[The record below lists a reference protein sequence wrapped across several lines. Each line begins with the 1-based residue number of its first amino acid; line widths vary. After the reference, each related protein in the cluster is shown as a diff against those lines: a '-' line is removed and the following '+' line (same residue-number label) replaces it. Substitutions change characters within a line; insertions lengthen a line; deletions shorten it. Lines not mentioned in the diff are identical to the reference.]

1 MTSHLADFVVSLGS
15 DGRIIGQGPVAD
27 TIIQAPESLG
37 EVEHKER
44 EIEPE
49 DEESTIDGESVEGE
63 GKLVAAE
70 EAARGHISWEASKYY
85 SFPHQARPH
94 SLIMSLSHPP
104 TH

>member
-49 DEESTIDGESVEGE
+49 DEVSTIDRESVEGE
-63 GKLVAAE
+63 DKQVVAE
-70 EAARGHISWEASKYY
+70 EVARGHISWEASKYY
-85 SFPHQARPH
+85 SFPHSSKLDRT
-94 SLIMSLSHPP
+94 I
-104 TH
+104 